1 MMTATASEQD
11 KKPEPDLMEV
21 DDNSENKP
29 SGEVKAA
36 NVEISSELLERQ
48 EWIKNMRLKFCVRPE
63 FEVTKNIIHED
74 GMLNQEYF
82 LPPKGVKLEAEPERK
97 WTEAERALLIQ
108 GIQQYGIGHFREIS
122 EALLPQ
128 WSGNDLRVKSM
139 RLVGRQNLQLY
150 KDWKGSPEDI
160 EREYER
166 NKAIGLKYNTWKNST
181 LVYDDAGLVLK
192 AIEESE
198 PKL

>member
-1 MMTATASEQD
+1 
-11 KKPEPDLMEV
+11 MEV
-21 DDNSENKP
+21 DQNDSSVAKETAEQP
-29 SGEVKAA
+29 ETP
-36 NVEISSELLERQ
+36 EISKELLERQ
-48 EWIKNMRLKFCVRPE
+48 EWIKNMRLQFCVRPE

-82 LPPKGVKLEAEPERK
+82 LPPKGAKLEAEPERK
-97 WTEAERALLIQ
+97 WTETERNLLIQ

-139 RLVGRQNLQLY
+139 RLMGRQNLQLY
-150 KDWKGSPEDI
+150 KDWKGSIEDI

-192 AIEESE
+192 AIEASE
-198 PKL
+198 PKP